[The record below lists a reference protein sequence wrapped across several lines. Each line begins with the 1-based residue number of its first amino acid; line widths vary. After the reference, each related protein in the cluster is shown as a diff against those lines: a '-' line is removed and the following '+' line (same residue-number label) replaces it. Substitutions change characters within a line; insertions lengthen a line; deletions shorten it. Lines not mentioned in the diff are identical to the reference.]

1 MLRPLALTALAVG
14 GVAAGLATA
23 AIAFRADDTSRIDA
37 PRVVLATNV
46 ASTSATPAP
55 GEFPDGLAMGPDG
68 TAPELVIV
76 DPGVTE
82 EPSRPSPRPSPRR
95 VEPER
100 PAPAAEPAPEAPPQP
115 TQIDSEPLAF
125 ETPEPEVADASA
137 SVHIEPDDGSVRSGR
152 RGGIAVGVDRGR
164 RGDGGIRIGVS
175 GVDCRPGTAT
185 LVNVRG
191 PGLGGGFGG
200 GYSSGF

>member
-1 MLRPLALTALAVG
+1 MLRPLALTALAIG

-23 AIAFRADDTSRIDA
+23 AIAFRADDTSRADA

-76 DPGVTE
+76 DHGETD
-82 EPSRPSPRPSPRR
+82 EPARPSPRR
-95 VEPER
+95 TEPER
-100 PAPAAEPAPEAPPQP
+100 SASAAEPAPEATPQP
-115 TQIDSEPLAF
+115 TRIESEPLAF
-125 ETPEPEVADASA
+125 ETPEPDVADASE

-175 GVDCRPGTAT
+175 GVDCRPGAAT

-191 PGLGGGFGG
+191 PGFGG